1 MSTIEKPALFENA
14 ARGGYYSQNPFDWKT
29 DKAAAREYYNER
41 SREFEGDAMDYLREN
56 GVPEKYVRKVFA
68 FAYQEGH
75 ASGYHEVLTYLD
87 MMLEIFKP

>member
-1 MSTIEKPALFENA
+1 MSTIAKPKKFEDA
-14 ARGGYYSQNPFDWKT
+14 VRSGYYSQNPYDWKT
-29 DKAAAREYYNER
+29 EKAAAREHYNEM
-41 SREFEGDAMDYLREN
+41 SGEFEGDALDYLRKN

-75 ASGYHEVLTYLD
+75 ANGYHEVLTYMD